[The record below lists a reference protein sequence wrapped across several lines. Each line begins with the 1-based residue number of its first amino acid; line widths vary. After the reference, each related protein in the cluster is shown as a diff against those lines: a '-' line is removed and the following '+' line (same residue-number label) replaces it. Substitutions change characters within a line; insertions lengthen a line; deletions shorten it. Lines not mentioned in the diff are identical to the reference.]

1 LNSFAYPWILNYYDH
16 LLKFGIESKEALSY
30 RLLTEEKLL
39 EYIKKGKTGEKL
51 CVRLVSKLDDFH
63 VNLRVGDEDGDI
75 FMIPS
80 SGDSIS
86 QQIFHNILRSL

>member
-1 LNSFAYPWILNYYDH
+1 LFYDFSSYH
-16 LLKFGIESKEALSY
+16 WKETNWEFNNIRLFVIEI
-30 RLLTEEKLL
+30 EKLL
-39 EYIKKGKTGEKL
+39 EYIKMGKSGEKL